1 MNIAAIVWLI
11 LLVFFILVESSTVSL
26 VSIWFAAGALAAMIA
41 ALLQAQLWLQVVLFF
56 VVSALLLLALR
67 PMIRKHFTPK
77 LVKTNV
83 DAVVGTVGIVT
94 MDVDNLQ
101 GKGQVKLGGM
111 EWTARSTDGSPICV
125 GTQIVVDKVEGV
137 KVFVTPVHAAVNK

>member
-1 MNIAAIVWLI
+1 MNIAAIIWLI

-26 VSIWFAAGALAAMIA
+26 VSVWFAAGALVAMLA
-41 ALLQAQLWLQVVLFF
+41 ALLKAQLWLQVVLFF

-67 PMIRKHFTPK
+67 PIIRKHFTPK
-77 LVKTNV
+77 LIKTNV

-101 GKGQVKLGGM
+101 GEGQVKLGGM
-111 EWTARSTDGSPICV
+111 EWTARSTDGSLICA
-125 GTQIVVDKVEGV
+125 GTQIVVDKIEGV